1 MLTLSAI
8 ESAVRE
14 AAEAYPVSRVYL
26 FGSYVRGTAKD
37 DSDVDF
43 YVEFSRAP
51 ISLFVYCG
59 FRATLQRLLGRA
71 VDVVKWQDADPEEPK
86 VLVYE
91 K

>member
-1 MLTLSAI
+1 MLTLPAI
-8 ESAVRE
+8 ETAVRE
-14 AAEAYPVSRVYL
+14 AAADYPVSRVYL
-26 FGSYVRGTAKD
+26 FGSYARGTARD
-37 DSDVDF
+37 GSDIDF

-59 FRATLQRLLGRA
+59 FRATLQRLLGRP
-71 VDVVKWQDADPEEPK
+71 VDIVKWQDADPEEPK